1 MESQSIYSNR
11 AVKYSNKA
19 VSRPVCHMPT
29 HVFIYIQ
36 LFERLSE
43 NEKYKGVRITED
55 SLYCY
60 GSSSKM
66 ILFIHANWALT
77 F

>member
-11 AVKYSNKA
+11 TVKYSNKA
-19 VSRPVCHMPT
+19 VSRPVCVT
-29 HVFIYIQ
+29 RIQ
-36 LFERLSE
+36 LIERLSE
-43 NEKYKGVRITED
+43 NEKYIGVWITEG

-66 ILFIHANWALT
+66 ILFIHANRALT